1 MITPGGIEVL
11 VVDDSQ
17 VQADY
22 IKRLLERY
30 NYKAYSLN
38 NAKEALI
45 YLQANRPSLTITDV
59 VMPEMS
65 GFDLCSKVKS
75 DPNTR
80 HIPVILLTALSE
92 PEDILKGLAS
102 GADNFITK
110 PYDDKALIEM
120 IGKCLSLK
128 NIGKEAEDVGFE
140 VVFGGNKYRINSSR
154 LQILELLLST
164 YALAVD
170 KNRELQRTIRQL
182 RQTQQELL
190 EAKDAAELANRYKSE
205 FLANIS
211 HEIRTPLNAI
221 VGIADTILLSS
232 NITEEQERSLEILK
246 SSAFLLLALLNQLLD
261 LSKVEAGRMEL
272 DNTEFDPTV
281 LMGDVEALSKGCA
294 MSKGLE
300 FTVDIDASLPK
311 VVFGDYKKIRQILI
325 NLISN
330 AIKFTEMGFVRV
342 NLTVSDLKDDEVTLI
357 FSVSDSGIGIESSK
371 RAHIFEPFVQAI
383 GSTTRRYGGTG
394 LGLSICRGFAE
405 LMNGQL
411 WVDSEVGKGSV
422 FYFKVPL
429 KTPQETKPLAETSI
443 TEARSG
449 QVITGPSADTSGLTI
464 LVVDDNDL
472 NLLIAQRM
480 LIKKGHRVIT
490 AKNGREA
497 LEKLKD
503 HKYDLLFMDVNMPD
517 MDGLETTRMIR
528 HYERDAG
535 IGHTPV
541 IAMTAYT
548 QDEDRQRCLAS
559 GMDGYLSKPIDIKA
573 IEQILARFARS

>member
-45 YLQANRPSLTITDV
+45 YLQANRPSLIITDV

-281 LMGDVEALSKGCA
+281 LMGDVEALLKGCA

-371 RAHIFEPFVQAI
+371 RAHIFEPFVQSDS
-383 GSTTRRYGGTG
+383 STTRRYGGTG

-449 QVITGPSADTSGLTI
+449 QVITGPSADTQGLTI

>member
-45 YLQANRPSLTITDV
+45 YLQANRPSLIITDV

-281 LMGDVEALSKGCA
+281 LMGDVEALLKGCA

-449 QVITGPSADTSGLTI
+449 QVITGPSADTQGLTI

>member
-45 YLQANRPSLTITDV
+45 YLQANRPSLIITDV

-205 FLANIS
+205 LLANIS

-342 NLTVSDLKDDEVTLI
+342 NLTVSDLKDDGVTLI

-371 RAHIFEPFVQAI
+371 RAHIFEPFVQAD

-429 KTPQETKPLAETSI
+429 KTPKETKPLAETSI

-449 QVITGPSADTSGLTI
+449 QVITGPSADTQGLTI